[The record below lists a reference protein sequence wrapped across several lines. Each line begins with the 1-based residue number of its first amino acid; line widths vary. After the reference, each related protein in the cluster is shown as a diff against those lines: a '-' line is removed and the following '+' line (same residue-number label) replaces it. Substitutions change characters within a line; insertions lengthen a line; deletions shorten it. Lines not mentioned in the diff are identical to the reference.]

1 MVYSK
6 GVGYLDIRL
15 DPSAPTPLY
24 LQLKAALEERIRT
37 GALSPGQ
44 ALPSE
49 RKLAEA
55 LGISR
60 LTVRRALD
68 ELVAGGVLTR
78 KQGSGTY
85 VTPRVE
91 QPLSVL
97 SGFSEDMRARGMEPG
112 SRWVRKEL
120 GQATPTEAMTLSLAP
135 REPVVRLLRVR
146 TADGRPMAVEHAVLP
161 AKFLPDPEAVGES
174 LYEALRARGLVPARA
189 LERIRAVAATDR
201 VASLLGVPE
210 GTPVLYIER
219 VSYLADGTP
228 LEFTRSHYR
237 GDRYDFV
244 AELRSR

>member
-1 MVYSK
+1 M
-6 GVGYLDIRL
+6 GFLGIAL
-15 DPSAPTPLY
+15 DPEAPTPLY

-49 RKLAEA
+49 RRLAEM
-55 LGISR
+55 LGVSR

-78 KQGSGTY
+78 RQGSGTY

-97 SGFSEDMRARGMEPG
+97 SGFSEDMRARGMVPG
-112 SRWVRKEL
+112 SRWVKRER
-120 GQATPTEAMTLSLAP
+120 GQASPTEAMTLSLAP
-135 REPVVRLLRVR
+135 GEPVVRLLRVR
-146 TADGRPMAVEHAVLP
+146 TADGRPMAVEHAVIP
-161 AKFLPDPEAVGES
+161 ARFLPDPGAVGES
-174 LYEALRARGLVPARA
+174 LYATLKERGLAPARA
-189 LERIRAVAATDR
+189 LERIRAVAATER
-201 VASLLGVPE
+201 VAELLGVE
-210 GTPVLYIER
+210 VGTPVLYIER
-219 VSYLADGTP
+219 VSYLSDGTP

-244 AELRSR
+244 AELRSQ

>member
-1 MVYSK
+1 
-6 GVGYLDIRL
+6 VGFLGIAL
-15 DPSAPTPLY
+15 DPEAPTPLY

-49 RKLAEA
+49 RRLAEM
-55 LGISR
+55 LGVSR

-78 KQGSGTY
+78 RQGSGTY

-97 SGFSEDMRARGMEPG
+97 SGFSEDMRARGMVPG
-112 SRWVRKEL
+112 SRWVKRER
-120 GQATPTEAMTLSLAP
+120 GQASPTEAMTLSLAP
-135 REPVVRLLRVR
+135 GEPVVRLLRVR
-146 TADGRPMAVEHAVLP
+146 TADGRPMAVEHAVIP
-161 AKFLPDPEAVGES
+161 ARFLPDPGAVGES
-174 LYEALRARGLVPARA
+174 LYATLKERGLAPARA
-189 LERIRAVAATDR
+189 LERIRAVAATER
-201 VASLLGVPE
+201 VAELLGVE
-210 GTPVLYIER
+210 VGTPVLYIER
-219 VSYLADGTP
+219 VSYLSDGTP

-244 AELRSR
+244 AELRSQ

>member
-1 MVYSK
+1 M
-6 GVGYLDIRL
+6 GFLGIAL
-15 DPSAPTPLY
+15 DPEAPTPLY

-49 RKLAEA
+49 RRLAEM
-55 LGISR
+55 LGVSR

-78 KQGSGTY
+78 RQGSGTY

-97 SGFSEDMRARGMEPG
+97 SGFSEDMRARGMVPG
-112 SRWVRKEL
+112 SRWIKRER
-120 GQATPTEAMTLSLAP
+120 GQASPTEAMTLSLAP
-135 REPVVRLLRVR
+135 GEPVVRLLRVR

-161 AKFLPDPEAVGES
+161 ARFLPDPGAVGES
-174 LYEALRARGLVPARA
+174 LYAVLREQGFAPGRA
-189 LERIRAVAATDR
+189 LERIRAVAATER
-201 VASLLGVPE
+201 VAELLGVGP

-219 VSYLADGTP
+219 VSYLSDGTP

-237 GDRYDFV
+237 GDRYDFI
-244 AELRSR
+244 AELRSK

>member
-1 MVYSK
+1 MGFLGIK
-6 GVGYLDIRL
+6 L
-15 DPSAPTPLY
+15 DPRAPTPLY

-49 RKLAEA
+49 RKLAEV

-68 ELVAGGVLTR
+68 ELVAGGMLTR
-78 KQGSGTY
+78 RQGSGTY

-97 SGFSEDMRARGMEPG
+97 TGFSEDMRARGMVPG
-112 SRWVRKEL
+112 SRWVRRER
-120 GQATPTEAMTLSLAP
+120 GQASPAEAITLSLP
-135 REPVVRLLRVR
+135 PGEPVVRLLRVR
-146 TADGRPMAVEHAVLP
+146 TADGRPMAVEHAVIP
-161 AKFLPDPEAVGES
+161 ARFLSDPTAVDES
-174 LYEALRARGLVPARA
+174 LYAALRARGLAPARA
-189 LERIRAVAATDR
+189 LERIRAVAATER
-201 VASLLGVPE
+201 VAQLLGVEE

-219 VSYLADGTP
+219 VSYLSDGTP

-244 AELRSR
+244 AELRSQ

>member
-1 MVYSK
+1 
-6 GVGYLDIRL
+6 VGFLGIAL
-15 DPSAPTPLY
+15 DPEAPTPLY

-49 RKLAEA
+49 RRLAEM
-55 LGISR
+55 LGVSR

-78 KQGSGTY
+78 RQGSGTY

-97 SGFSEDMRARGMEPG
+97 SGFSEDMRARGMVPG
-112 SRWVRKEL
+112 SRWVKRER
-120 GQATPTEAMTLSLAP
+120 GQASPTEAMTLSLAP
-135 REPVVRLLRVR
+135 GEPVVRLLRVR
-146 TADGRPMAVEHAVLP
+146 TADGRPMAVEHAVIP
-161 AKFLPDPEAVGES
+161 ARFLPDPGAVGES
-174 LYEALRARGLVPARA
+174 LYATLKGQGLLPARA
-189 LERIRAVAATDR
+189 LERIRAVAATER
-201 VASLLGVPE
+201 VAELLGVGP

-219 VSYLADGTP
+219 VSYLSDGTP

-244 AELRSR
+244 AELRSK

>member
-1 MVYSK
+1 M
-6 GVGYLDIRL
+6 GFLGIEL
-15 DPSAPTPLY
+15 DPAAPTPLY
-24 LQLKAALEERIRT
+24 LQLKAAIEERIRT

-49 RKLAEA
+49 RRLSQM
-55 LGISR
+55 LGVSR

-78 KQGSGTY
+78 RQGSGTY

-97 SGFSEDMRARGMEPG
+97 SGFSEDMRARGMVPG
-112 SRWVRKEL
+112 SRWVKRER
-120 GQATPTEAMTLSLAP
+120 GQASPTEAMTLSLAP
-135 REPVVRLLRVR
+135 GEPVVRLLRVR
-146 TADGRPMAVEHAVLP
+146 TADGRPMAVEHAVIP
-161 AKFLPDPEAVGES
+161 ARFLNDPNEVGES
-174 LYEALRARGLVPARA
+174 LYAALKQRGFAPARA

-201 VASLLGVPE
+201 VAELLGVE
-210 GTPVLYIER
+210 TGTPVLYIER

-244 AELRSR
+244 AELRSQ

>member
-1 MVYSK
+1 
-6 GVGYLDIRL
+6 VGYLDIRL

-49 RKLAEA
+49 RKLAEE

-112 SRWVRKEL
+112 SRWVRREA
-120 GQATPTEAMTLSLAP
+120 GQATPTEAMTLAP
-135 REPVVRLLRVR
+135 GEPVVRLLRVR
-146 TADGRPMAVEHAVLP
+146 TADGRPMAVEHAVIP
-161 AKFLPDPEAVGES
+161 AKFLPDPEAVEES
-174 LYEALRARGLVPARA
+174 LYQVLRARGLVPARA

>member
-1 MVYSK
+1 
-6 GVGYLDIRL
+6 VGYLDIRL
-15 DPSAPTPLY
+15 DPSSPTPLY
-24 LQLKAALEERIRT
+24 LQLKSELEERIRT
-37 GALSPGQ
+37 GALSPGE

-49 RKLAEA
+49 RRLAEM
-55 LGISR
+55 LGVSR

-68 ELVAGGVLTR
+68 ELVAGGMLTR
-78 KQGSGTY
+78 RQGSGTY

-112 SRWVRKEL
+112 SRFVRRERA
-120 GQATPTEAMTLSLAP
+120 QATPAEAMTLSLAP
-135 REPVVRLLRVR
+135 GEEVVRILRVR
-146 TADGRPMAVEHAVLP
+146 TADGRPMAVEHAVIP
-161 AKFLPDPEAVGES
+161 ARFLPEPELVKES
-174 LYEALRARGLVPARA
+174 LYGALKERGYVPARA

-201 VASLLGVPE
+201 VAGLLGVAE

-219 VSYLADGTP
+219 VSYLPDGTP
-228 LEFTRSHYR
+228 LEFTRSYYR